1 VARYAIVCL
10 AALSAAPFLGNGAL
24 ARHRDF
30 TTMSPF
36 EEEGR
41 PVTAKDVAGRKFCW
55 NTGHWGYFMADGSF
69 TSDRREYFQ
78 KRPGHWQVLQP
89 GVIRIGYS
97 ERQAEILPGGQ
108 LHEYWYALAHGKEKG
123 TKSHDRDL
131 WGTVCN

>member
-1 VARYAIVCL
+1 MARHASVAL
-10 AALSAAPFLGNGAL
+10 AALLAMVFTASGAL
-24 ARHRDF
+24 ARHRDL

-41 PVTAKDVAGRKFCW
+41 PVTAKDVAGKKVCW
-55 NTGHWGYFMADGSF
+55 NNGHWAYFMADGSF

-78 KRPGHWQVLQP
+78 KRPGHWQALQP
-89 GVIRIGYS
+89 GVIRIGHS
-97 ERQAEILPGGQ
+97 ERQAEVLPNGQ

-123 TKSHDRDL
+123 TNSHDRDL